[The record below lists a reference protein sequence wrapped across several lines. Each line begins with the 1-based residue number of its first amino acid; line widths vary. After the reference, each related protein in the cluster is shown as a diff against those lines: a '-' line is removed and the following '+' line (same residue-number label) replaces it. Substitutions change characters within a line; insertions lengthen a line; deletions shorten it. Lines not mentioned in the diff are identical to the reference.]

1 MIGGAEM
8 MMGFEILILGVIVWA
23 VVQAMS
29 RGSLSA
35 GTRQT
40 SSPSAKETLDTR
52 LARGEVS
59 VEEYRKLRETIE
71 AQSSLSTAS

>member
-1 MIGGAEM
+1 MGGVGM

-29 RGSLSA
+29 RGSLGV
-35 GTRQT
+35 GTRLA
-40 SSPSAKETLDTR
+40 SSQSAKETLDAR

-59 VEEYRKLRETIE
+59 VEEYRKLRETLE
-71 AQSSLSTAS
+71 AQSTALPTT